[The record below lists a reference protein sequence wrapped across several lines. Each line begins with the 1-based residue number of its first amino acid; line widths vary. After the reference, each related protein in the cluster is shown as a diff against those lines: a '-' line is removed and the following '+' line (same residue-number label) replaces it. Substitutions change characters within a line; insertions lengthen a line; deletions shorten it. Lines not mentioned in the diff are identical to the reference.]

1 MKKILTK
8 INVVKAIIFSWW
20 YKTPPTW
27 RKSLREALKRQ
38 IRTLAPL
45 SRRSASAHSPMRAK
59 FSPLFFSS
67 LVILLGVIGCRTNEV
82 IPVESNVLIR
92 DSIVRVVDTVQVEV
106 PVEVISETVED
117 TISILSTS
125 VAKSKASITGGK
137 LTHSLEQRGTLPVKI
152 DTCYLTKIEERKFF
166 QVLPPVKVTEVPSW
180 FKYSIFLNIF
190 LIVLII
196 IYFKFFR

>member
-1 MKKILTK
+1 M
-8 INVVKAIIFSWW
+8 VKAIIFSWW

-67 LVILLGVIGCRTNEV
+67 LVILLGVIGCRTPEV
-82 IPVESNVLIR
+82 IPVESNVFIR
-92 DSIVRVVDTVQVEV
+92 DSIVRVIDTIQVEL
-106 PVEVISETVED
+106 PVEVITETVED
-117 TISILSTS
+117 TISVLNTS
-125 VAKSKASITGGK
+125 LARSKASITGGK
-137 LTHSLEQRGTLPVKI
+137 LTHSLEQRGTVPVKI
-152 DTCYLTKIEERKFF
+152 DTCFITKIEERKSF
-166 QVLPPVKVTEVPSW
+166 QVIPPVKVTEVPKW

-190 LIVLII
+190 LVVGIIVYLTCI
-196 IYFKFFR
+196 R